1 MTILIHVI
9 PAHYRKAAAAS
20 YPQAMYRLGMA
31 ELNGELGLANRKK
44 EGFKWLKRVAE
55 LAESSNSSLEASA
68 EALADDPNS
77 PGSGAA
83 ARQCA
88 VQALHELALLH
99 ERGIDNVVFVDNEYA
114 AELLARASELG
125 YAPSAYKLGECY
137 EYGRMGCPQDS
148 ALSIHYYSEFC
159 RDRLESGMQGLI
171 EIFRRHCCS
180 AES

>member
-1 MTILIHVI
+1 
-9 PAHYRKAAAAS
+9 
-20 YPQAMYRLGMA
+20 MA

-159 RDRLESGMQGLI
+159 RDCLESGMQGLI